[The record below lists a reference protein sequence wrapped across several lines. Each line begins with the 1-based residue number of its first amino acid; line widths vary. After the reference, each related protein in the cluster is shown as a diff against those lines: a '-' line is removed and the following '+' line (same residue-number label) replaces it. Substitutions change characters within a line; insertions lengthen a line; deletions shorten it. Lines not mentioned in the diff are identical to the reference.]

1 MTTQIKAGVIAAN
14 AVNSSEL
21 ASGALSGQNFTGDV
35 AFDTTTLK
43 IDSSNNRVGIGT
55 DSPSDKLEIGT
66 TTTGGS
72 LRLVSSSYANNGLL
86 KFFGTDNVE
95 RLQMGALSGTAAYIY
110 TPAST
115 DLVTYTGGSEKMRI
129 DASGNLIMTAGGT
142 IRAGGVNDLILDA
155 GESGTPDIYLQ
166 SGGATKVKIE
176 GSNGNVGIGEPNPDT
191 ILHIKKNQSSANS
204 SIKLENAAG
213 GNNSSFSIDWQ
224 LASSGTS
231 AQIKADRTN
240 SPGAGD
246 TDLIFSTSTTGTTLS
261 EAMRID
267 SSGNV
272 GIGTGTTTPG
282 ARLHIKAVNNRTS
295 LTGTGLGT
303 LHIDDGDT
311 PSNNEVASITMGGYT
326 TNALGIIGLQT
337 TNNGTNLFFGT
348 SNNYSAGV
356 SNTAMTI
363 NYDGNVLVGTTA
375 TSSKF
380 EINHGKQTGALGLG
394 TATSLKLSQAT
405 GAPAVGNVVQMTMG
419 YGDTYANIAIAAI
432 RTSATAYGTD
442 DLVFAVKDG
451 TTDKAPPER
460 MRIDSSGLV
469 KINVNNNSHNFKA
482 YASSSNSY
490 FGVYDDAN
498 DSANIEIRRSD
509 TAQVFYVLGHTGNYH
524 FAGSDV
530 SDRDLKENIV
540 DVPNGSLELVKQ
552 LRPRTYNFKSS
563 EGFENSSRTG
573 FIAQEVADVMT
584 TDHRVAS
591 GIDGNKDMGI
601 DPVGLIAHLT
611 KAIQEQQTIIDD
623 LKSRITKLEG

>member
-1 MTTQIKAGVIAAN
+1 
-14 AVNSSEL
+14 
-21 ASGALSGQNFTGDV
+21 
-35 AFDTTTLK
+35 
-43 IDSSNNRVGIGT
+43 
-55 DSPSDKLEIGT
+55 
-66 TTTGGS
+66 
-72 LRLVSSSYANNGLL
+72 
-86 KFFGTDNVE
+86 
-95 RLQMGALSGTAAYIY
+95 
-110 TPAST
+110 
-115 DLVTYTGGSEKMRI
+115 
-129 DASGNLIMTAGGT
+129 
-142 IRAGGVNDLILDA
+142 
-155 GESGTPDIYLQ
+155 
-166 SGGATKVKIE
+166 
-176 GSNGNVGIGEPNPDT
+176 
-191 ILHIKKNQSSANS
+191 
-204 SIKLENAAG
+204 
-213 GNNSSFSIDWQ
+213 
-224 LASSGTS
+224 
-231 AQIKADRTN
+231 
-240 SPGAGD
+240 
-246 TDLIFSTSTTGTTLS
+246 
-261 EAMRID
+261 MRID

-623 LKSRITKLEG
+623 LKSRLDEAGL

>member
-623 LKSRITKLEG
+623 LKSRLDEAGL